1 MVAASTHTLDWA
13 SSADVV
19 IIKVVRTELPGQE
32 SKNTSGLNFLIIVV
46 CNSSMSSSMNSHCAI
61 TQFTEKSP
69 VLASYCNLIV
79 HLYILSNGVEKI
91 LYTCKKLS
99 AQCTNTTCGMFWEV
113 TVFLAISCRIFN
125 RMYKIYHFEYWWSV
139 KTWYTVTFCTQQ
151 TSKIFF

>member
-1 MVAASTHTLDWA
+1 MVAASTHTLDPA

-61 TQFTEKSP
+61 TEFTEKSP

-99 AQCTNTTCGMFWEV
+99 AQCTNTTCGMFLGSNSV
-113 TVFLAISCRIFN
+113 SCHFL
-125 RMYKIYHFEYWWSV
+125 
-139 KTWYTVTFCTQQ
+139 
-151 TSKIFF
+151 